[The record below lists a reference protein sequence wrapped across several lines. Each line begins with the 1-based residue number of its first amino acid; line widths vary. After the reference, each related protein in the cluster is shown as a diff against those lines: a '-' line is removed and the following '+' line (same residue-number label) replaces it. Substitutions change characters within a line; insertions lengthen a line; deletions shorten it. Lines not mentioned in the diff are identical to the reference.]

1 MWFLDPDAVDGYP
14 KAAGRKGTR
23 APRGL
28 KMPDLGRYDNKV
40 GSSST
45 MFRRWVLVFG
55 VVAMGLV
62 LNGCT
67 KCGPI
72 WDDWMQSPKSCKSD
86 RF

>member
-1 MWFLDPDAVDGYP
+1 MEGILEGIR
-14 KAAGRKGTR
+14 RKGTL

-28 KMPDLGRYDNKV
+28 KMPDLGPYDGAV
-40 GSSST
+40 GSGST
-45 MFRRWVLVFG
+45 MFRRLVLILS
-55 VVAMGLV
+55 VVAVGLA

-86 RF
+86 HF